1 MTQIYKLSTVTR
13 RNLTAGA
20 QSVQSSHALAQFI
33 FEYPDISIKWFKDP
47 YLAQL
52 SCADEDD
59 LKNLIEKLQKNNIK
73 FSIFREPDLDNQ
85 ITAIAIEPSDQS
97 RRLLSSYPLMLKEY
111 KSIDKIDKNSYVRK
125 EKCYV

>member
-1 MTQIYKLSTVTR
+1 M
-13 RNLTAGA
+13 A
-20 QSVQSSHALAQFI
+20 SHAAIQFV
-33 FEYPDISIKWFKDP
+33 FEHPEIAKLWIKEP

-73 FSIFREPDLDNQ
+73 YSIFREPDLDDQ

-125 EKCYV
+125 ENCYV